1 MTYAKADE
9 FAAKVPM
16 GSRNFSMPPFAL
28 RPRVFMELSSRRKKS
43 IMRGKRRKRTS
54 T

>member
-9 FAAKVPM
+9 FAGQGPT
-16 GSRNFSMPPFAL
+16 GSGNFSMPPFAL
-28 RPRVFMELSSRRKKS
+28 RPKVSRELSSRRKRS